1 MIDPNQVWESLS
13 VQTEKLMSL
22 AVSAEIA
29 TEVRED
35 IALLIDCALISLV
48 HPQRIIQLVEEEEF
62 EILRVLIYSRAH

>member
-62 EILRVLIYSRAH
+62 EILRDLIYSRAH

>member
-1 MIDPNQVWESLS
+1 
-13 VQTEKLMSL
+13 MSI

-35 IALLIDCALISLV
+35 IAQLIDCALISLV

-62 EILRVLIYSRAH
+62 EILRDLIYSRAH